1 MLQLRDIKKSFGTH
15 HIFSIGNLQLS
26 KGIYWLKGINGAGK
40 STLLKIISGQLPFS
54 GNITLNEKIS
64 LRKNPVGYRLLVNYS
79 EAEPVFPS
87 FLSGN
92 ELIAFVQ
99 KIKKGKEKQVEEIKE
114 ILQIGNYLENATGS
128 YSSGMLK
135 KLSLLLA
142 FSGQPEWILLD
153 EPLTTLD
160 AASQK
165 NLCKLIMKEN
175 QKGVSFIIT
184 SHQDIEPTEII
195 FDKTF
200 LLEDTQI
207 KELKPTA

>member
-1 MLQLRDIKKSFGTH
+1 MLHLKDIKKSFGNH
-15 HIFSIGNLQLS
+15 HIFSIENLQLS

-54 GNITLNEKIS
+54 GDVVINNKIS
-64 LRKNPVGYRLLVNYS
+64 IRKNPVAYRLLVNHS
-79 EAEPVFPS
+79 EAEPLFPS

-99 KIKKGKEKQVEEIKE
+99 KIKRGNAMQAEEIKE

-165 NLCKLIMKEN
+165 NLCKLIMKEK
-175 QKGVSFIIT
+175 QKGISFIIT

-195 FDKTF
+195 F
-200 LLEDTQI
+200 
-207 KELKPTA
+207 

>member
-1 MLQLRDIKKSFGTH
+1 MLHLKDIKKSFGNH
-15 HIFSIGNLQLS
+15 HIFSIENLQLS

-54 GNITLNEKIS
+54 GDVVINNKIS
-64 LRKNPVGYRLLVNYS
+64 IRKNPVAYRLLVNHS
-79 EAEPVFPS
+79 EAEPLFPS

-99 KIKKGKEKQVEEIKE
+99 KIKRGNAMQAEEIKE

-165 NLCKLIMKEN
+165 NLCELIMKEK
-175 QKGVSFIIT
+175 QKGISFIIT

-195 FDKTF
+195 FDNTF
-200 LLEDTQI
+200 LLADKQI
-207 KELKPTA
+207 WEVKTTA